1 MLVQYKLSQKAQ
13 QRRFLEGR
21 PPAQKQLF
29 EVDLTDVPHDM
40 QTGLRKAGHLV
51 TFAYELDH
59 SPVSQM
65 IVLDG
70 EYDALTLDEL
80 RSELARKARIPIR

>member
-1 MLVQYKLSQKAQ
+1 MLVQYQLSQTAQ

-21 PPAQKQLF
+21 PPAMKQLF

-40 QTGLRKAGHLV
+40 HDGLRRAGHMV
-51 TFAYELDH
+51 TFANELDH

-80 RSELARKARIPIR
+80 RDELARKVRIRIR